1 MHSVYILI
9 SKLNHNFTLLQE
21 VTIMAF
27 AGILKEEDIA
37 AAVQAC
43 LGLLNNIINIQTY
56 TNQTNT
62 SHRLIQQSLHT

>member
-21 VTIMAF
+21 ETIMAF

-43 LGLLNNIINIQTY
+43 LGLLNNIIHIQTY